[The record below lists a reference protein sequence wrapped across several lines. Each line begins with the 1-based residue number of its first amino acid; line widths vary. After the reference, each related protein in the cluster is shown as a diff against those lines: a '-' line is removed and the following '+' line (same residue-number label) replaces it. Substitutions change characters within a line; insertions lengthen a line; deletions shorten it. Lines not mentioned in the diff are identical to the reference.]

1 MATRYTSIAT
11 AALIAGTV
19 GTSLYTASTA
29 QDAREAISA
38 AHDPTTRHGEIIAR
52 VDAGGADV
60 TALAPVDP
68 GVPGQVLT
76 VDDAGLPV
84 WRAASS
90 GTSQPTTYY
99 ASDGTAT
106 VGGAGTSASIS
117 GTGSAS
123 TVTLGVPASPSTETT
138 TSSTEGGPRWCS
150 PGISQSAQRAV
161 LYLRSTAI
169 SNFATGGWRW
179 STATLRRT
187 SESPPASLYL
197 GASWSDNSNYGVGDM
212 RSGSNSATY
221 WLGGSPSTSPT
232 EGADR
237 WLRVVWTLADGVF
250 KVHLATGATTGSTR
264 PTYWV
269 PRTATAQ
276 EQPSSVT
283 SVGSPGTSTL
293 TICVGLETFGST
305 GGASSVTYSLALEV
319 TS

>member
-1 MATRYTSIAT
+1 MSARQWATPGRIVTGLVSTAVIAAALAT
-11 AALIAGTV
+11 ATGSQRAQ
-19 GTSLYTASTA
+19 SLGLTRHGELLTA
-29 QDAREAISA
+29 QDAGA
-38 AHDPTTRHGEIIAR
+38 A
-52 VDAGGADV
+52 DAVATVAVAPG
-60 TALAPVDP
+60 TA
-68 GVPGQVLT
+68 GQVLT
-76 VDDAGLPV
+76 VSDAGLPH
-84 WRAASS
+84 WAAAAA
-90 GTSQPTTYY
+90 GGAAQPTTYY

-123 TVTLGVPASPSTETT
+123 TVTLGVPASPSTAIT
-138 TSSTEGGPRWCS
+138 TSSTEDGPRWCS

-197 GASWSDNSNYGVGDM
+197 GASWSDHSNYGAGNM
-212 RSGSNSATY
+212 RSGPNSPTY
-221 WLGGSPSTSPT
+221 WLGNPSGTSPT

-237 WLRVVWTLADGVF
+237 WLRVVWILADGVF
-250 KVHLATGATTGSTR
+250 KVRLATGATTGSTR

-269 PRTATAQ
+269 PRSATAQ
-276 EQPSSVT
+276 EQPGSV
-283 SVGSPGTSTL
+283 SGVGSPGTSTL
-293 TICVGLETFGST
+293 TICVGLDSFGMA